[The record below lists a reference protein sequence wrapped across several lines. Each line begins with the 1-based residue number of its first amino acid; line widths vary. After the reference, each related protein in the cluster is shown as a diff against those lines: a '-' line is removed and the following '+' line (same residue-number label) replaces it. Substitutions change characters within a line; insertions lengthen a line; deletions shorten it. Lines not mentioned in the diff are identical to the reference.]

1 MLLKPTGLGST
12 FFTDLPAS
20 EADHWTSTLRP
31 FALEALTTPTAKV
44 DPAEWNISFLL
55 TENDPVMPIHGQE
68 WMIGRARDLGAK
80 IEVTRMLADHFPFLS
95 HMEETASCL
104 KGVLEEK
111 N

>member
-20 EADHWTSTLRP
+20 EAEHWTSTLRP
-31 FALEALTTPTAKV
+31 FALEALMTPMTKA
-44 DPAEWNISFLL
+44 DPGEWNISFLL
-55 TENDPVMPIHGQE
+55 TENDKVMPIHGQE
-68 WMIGRARDLGAK
+68 WMIERVRGLGAK
-80 IEVTRMLADHFPFLS
+80 VEVTRVYTDHFPFLS
-95 HMEETASCL
+95 HVEETAAWL